1 MTSRSHLPSSMH
13 LWRDGSNTGIR
24 QSVCSQ
30 FVVKSGQVGDYMQ
43 SICDNMVT
51 DCKKVHPNSDR

>member
-24 QSVCSQ
+24 QSQSALSLWSNQVKLVIICNL
-30 FVVKSGQVGDYMQ
+30 FV
-43 SICDNMVT
+43 IIW
-51 DCKKVHPNSDR
+51 